1 MKIGQWF
8 MQTSTRG
15 RSSNHSTITHRSC
28 ATEARDWRVLKRGRH
43 AKSRWKPVV
52 YIYIRYGTFVQRTCS
67 IGDTLQAPSVL
78 NHRQTPQGCRS
89 NSLGVTSIG
98 FIGFVKE
105 QDRRERERDR
115 YTTMRTDR
123 GKCCQWTAMIA
134 RFIRSKGTVSCYR
147 NRQPNMARI
156 DRG

>member
-1 MKIGQWF
+1 MIHANVDTGQKLEPF
-8 MQTSTRG
+8 HHHSPILRHGGTRLAG
-15 RSSNHSTITHRSC
+15 F
-28 ATEARDWRVLKRGRH
+28 EARAPRKKSLETGRIYI
-43 AKSRWKPVV
+43 

-105 QDRRERERDR
+105 QDRRERERERDR
-115 YTTMRTDR
+115 HTTMRTDR
-123 GKCCQWTAMIA
+123 GKCCQ
-134 RFIRSKGTVSCYR
+134 
-147 NRQPNMARI
+147 
-156 DRG
+156 

>member
-1 MKIGQWF
+1 

-15 RSSNHSTITHRSC
+15 RSSNRSTITHRSC

-52 YIYIRYGTFVQRTCS
+52 YIYTRDMEPLCKRTCS

-105 QDRRERERDR
+105 PDRRREEGGGDRD
-115 YTTMRTDR
+115 TTMRTDR

-156 DRG
+156 DLGD

>member
-1 MKIGQWF
+1 

-15 RSSNHSTITHRSC
+15 RSSNRSTIIHRSC

-52 YIYIRYGTFVQRTCS
+52 YIYIYTRDMEPLCKRTCS

-105 QDRRERERDR
+105 PDRR
-115 YTTMRTDR
+115 R
-123 GKCCQWTAMIA
+123 GGGG
-134 RFIRSKGTVSCYR
+134 RSAYHDE
-147 NRQPNMARI
+147 NRSWKMLPMNGDDSAIYPFQGNSELLL
-156 DRG
+156 